1 MRFTFFS
8 RKRVFKRKENEKFH
22 SFYVLFLVCRLFVIR
37 FTPSP
42 STPPPS
48 LLLASQMGVVKLIA
62 DISVPFF
69 NWCDPLINYYM
80 MYSQTRYIYL
90 LVNHSRHDFLFT
102 TSFDIHSAF
111 YLNGGS
117 ERINRQTNWW
127 NGILNNKMFIEE
139 EKGADTHAH
148 THMIILCYISYLNY
162 YYYKAD
168 FI

>member
-1 MRFTFFS
+1 M
-8 RKRVFKRKENEKFH
+8 
-22 SFYVLFLVCRLFVIR
+22 FYFLYVDCLSSGL
-37 FTPSP
+37 PPPNASSL
-42 STPPPS
+42 STPRFPD
-48 LLLASQMGVVKLIA
+48 GGEGELIA

-90 LVNHSRHDFLFT
+90 QVNNSRHDFLFT

-127 NGILNNKMFIEE
+127 NGILYDKMLIEE
-139 EKGADTHAH
+139 EKGANTHAH
-148 THMIILCYISYLNY
+148 TPMIISYYIFYLNY
-162 YYYKAD
+162 YYYTAD